1 MTTIAEENRKTLRQA
16 VNVLCGLREITDE
29 PSSINTLNCR
39 NDYKGLANIEPTLLT
54 TVLMDLG
61 GNGFPNTGEARP
73 MQTESDS
80 PYRYGYISAEAA
92 RSDGTFDNKPGVR
105 IVAGQKP
112 QYVTLE
118 LRGQYGE
125 SKVVR
130 YEPTWPQYGSYAT
143 LYIDSWNPG
152 ERVYIVGVFL
162 GVAWIWNNDN
172 LLSANLDLRSVGTEI
187 GDELEVSSID
197 IQALEENFD
206 ADIIGRIPKGAPIW
220 YSAGYAGDMSE
231 GRTFYLSET
240 LNWDDKILTV
250 KGQDASMLLD
260 NVEIAVDCDLYNSGW
275 YMDHVIGKRIRAA
288 LASITYEEVGAPPVK
303 EAEGLQM
310 ILYESKA
317 ARSIISEYTGVF
329 READYFRVT
338 YVDAGRPT
346 LTFGQVGKH
355 WSIYADEISEFDTI
369 IERNKKTLKMTL
381 PEYYLQYNADI
392 KDVSATSGKTYF
404 VTLDPPCPYENVWID
419 PAPTSYTEINCSV
432 LKFVAAA
439 TRSYKIYG
447 YETLENLID
456 ANNPYSVTEANAGEE
471 YTFDFDLPL
480 FNMTSGGSLTKRA
493 LTYLLDRSNIVYEF
507 TYRGNPHIQPRD
519 IVYVEIATWEN
530 GSMTKHW
537 ETMTVDTVTLEHS
550 EGGGLSSRIRAR
562 KGAV

>member
-29 PSSINTLNCR
+29 PSSINTLNCK
-39 NDYKGLANIEPTLLT
+39 NDCKALANLEPTMLT
-54 TVLMDLG
+54 TTLMDLG
-61 GNGFPNTGEARP
+61 GNGFQNDGKALP
-73 MQTESDS
+73 MQTETDS
-80 PYRYGYISAEAA
+80 YRYGYISAEAA
-92 RSDGTFDNKPGVR
+92 GPDGTFDNKPGVR

-130 YEPTWPQYGSYAT
+130 YEPTWPQYGSYVT

-187 GDELEVSSID
+187 GGELEVSSID
-197 IQALEENFD
+197 IQAVEENFD
-206 ADIIGRIPKGAPIW
+206 ADIIGRIPQGAPIW
-220 YSAGYAGDMSE
+220 YAAGYSGDMSE
-231 GRTFYLSET
+231 KRTFYLSEK
-240 LNWDDKILTV
+240 LSWDDKVLSV
-250 KGQDASMLLD
+250 RGQDASMLLD
-260 NVEIAVDCDLYNSGW
+260 NVEIAVDCDNYNSGW

-288 LASITYEEVGAPPVK
+288 LASITYEEVGTPPVK
-303 EAEGLQM
+303 EAEGLQV
-310 ILYESKA
+310 ILYEAKA

-329 READYFRVT
+329 RDADYFRVT
-338 YVDAGRPT
+338 YVDAGRPM
-346 LTFGQVGKH
+346 LTFGPVGKQ

-381 PEYYLQYNADI
+381 PEYYLQYNTDI
-392 KDVSATSGKTYF
+392 EDVSATSGKTYF
-404 VTLDPPCPYENVWID
+404 VTLDPPCPYRNVWID

-447 YETLENLID
+447 YETLANLID

-562 KGAV
+562 KGWV

>member
-1 MTTIAEENRKTLRQA
+1 MTTIAAENRKTLRQA

-29 PSSINTLNCR
+29 PSSISTLNCK
-39 NDYKGLANIEPTLLT
+39 NDCKALANLEPTMLT
-54 TVLMDLG
+54 TTLMDLG
-61 GNGFPNTGEARP
+61 GNGFQNDGKALP
-73 MQTESDS
+73 MQTETDS
-80 PYRYGYISAEAA
+80 YRYGYISAEAA
-92 RSDGTFDNKPGVR
+92 RSDGTFAHKPGVR
-105 IVAGQKP
+105 VVAGQKP

-130 YEPTWPQYGSYAT
+130 YEPTWPQYGSYVS
-143 LYIDSWNPG
+143 LYVDNWTPG

-172 LLSANLDLRSVGTEI
+172 LISASLDLRGVGTEI
-187 GDELEVSSID
+187 GGELEVSSID

-206 ADIIGRIPKGAPIW
+206 ADIIGRIPQGAPIW
-220 YSAGYAGDMSE
+220 YAAGYSGDMSE
-231 GRTFYLSET
+231 KRTFYLSEK
-240 LNWDDKILTV
+240 LSWDDKVLSV
-250 KGQDASMLLD
+250 RGQDASMLLD
-260 NVEIAVDCDLYNSGW
+260 NVEIAVDCDNYNSGW

-288 LASITYEEVGAPPVK
+288 LASITYEEVGTPPVK
-303 EAEGLQM
+303 EAEGLQV
-310 ILYESKA
+310 ILYEAKA

-329 READYFRVT
+329 RDADYFRVT

-346 LTFGQVGKH
+346 LTFGPVGKQ

-381 PEYYLQYNADI
+381 PEYYLQYNTDI
-392 KDVSATSGKTYF
+392 EDVNATSGKTYF

-419 PAPTSYTEINCSV
+419 PAPSSYTEINCSL

-447 YETLENLID
+447 YETLANLID

-562 KGAV
+562 KGWV

>member
-29 PSSINTLNCR
+29 PTSITPRNCES
-39 NDYKGLANIEPTLLT
+39 DYNGLANIEPTLLT

-80 PYRYGYISAEAA
+80 QYRYGYISAEAA
-92 RSDGTFDNKPGVR
+92 KPDGTFDNRPGVR

-187 GDELEVSSID
+187 GGELEVSSID

-240 LNWDDKILTV
+240 LNWDDKTLTV

-260 NVEIAVDCDLYNSGW
+260 NVEIAVDCDNYSSGW

-288 LASITYEEVGAPPVK
+288 LASITYEEVGASPVK
-303 EAEGLQM
+303 EAEGLQV
-310 ILYESKA
+310 ILYEAKA

-346 LTFGQVGKH
+346 LTFGQVEKQ

-447 YETLENLID
+447 YETLANLLD
-456 ANNPYSVTEANAGEE
+456 ANNPYSVTETNAGEE
-471 YTFDFDLPL
+471 YKFDFDLPL